1 MGKITDDELKR
12 IDLIKQDSLEIA
24 SILGELT
31 YQKINLENQ
40 IDEQRKRVLE
50 VKTRDKSFRRTQ
62 TKIRKR
68 RHKYRN
74 WRIQSII

>member
-1 MGKITDDELKR
+1 MGKITYDELKR

-50 VKTRDKSFRRTQ
+50 VKKQEINLFAELRQ
-62 TKIRKR
+62 
-68 RHKYRN
+68 KYGN
-74 WRIQSII
+74 VVINIETGEFNQ

>member
-50 VKTRDKSFRRTQ
+50 VKKQEINLFAELRQ
-62 TKIRKR
+62 
-68 RHKYRN
+68 KYGN
-74 WRIQSII
+74 VVINIETGEFNQ